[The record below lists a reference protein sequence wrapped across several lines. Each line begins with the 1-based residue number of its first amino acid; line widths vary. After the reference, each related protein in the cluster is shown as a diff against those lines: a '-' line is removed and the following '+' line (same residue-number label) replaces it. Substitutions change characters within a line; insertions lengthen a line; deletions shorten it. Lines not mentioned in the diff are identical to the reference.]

1 MAIITLARERGA
13 WGDRIAHEL
22 AEQLN
27 YRYIDKQVVDERLGD
42 MGIEEKHR
50 KAYDEKKPGLFAALS
65 TALEDYVRCL
75 KSLFYEE
82 AIKGDC
88 IFVGRG
94 CQVFF
99 KGIPGV
105 ISVRLVAPPETR
117 AQRIE
122 KSMEVDLKT
131 AKQLVA
137 RDDRDRAGF
146 NRYFFDADW
155 SDPCA
160 YHAVINTEDLTVP
173 QIVAI
178 IRSIVDQRVTP
189 EQVAEGKEIV
199 TNLALGQSVVRHLLT
214 ECQLPIFFLEAEC
227 SNGEVTLSGIA
238 YSQDIIDRAKK
249 EALIGGLQRVN
260 CNIRIGRTG
269 A

>member
-13 WGDRIAHEL
+13 MGDEVAREL
-22 AEQLN
+22 AKQLN
-27 YRYIDKQVVDERLGD
+27 YRFVDKKVVDERLGD

-65 TALEDYVRCL
+65 TAMEDYVRCL

-82 AIKGDC
+82 AIKGNC

-105 ISVRLVAPPETR
+105 ISVRLVAPLDTR
-117 AQRIE
+117 VQRIE
-122 KSMEVDLKT
+122 KALGVDYKT
-131 AKQLVA
+131 AKQLVTQ
-137 RDDRDRAGF
+137 DDRDRSGF

-155 SDPCA
+155 RDPCA
-160 YHAVINTEDLTVP
+160 YHAVINTEDLTVA
-173 QIVAI
+173 QIVAV
-178 IRSIVDQRVTP
+178 IRTMVEQRVTP
-189 EQVAEGKEIV
+189 EQIATGKEIIE
-199 TNLALGQSVVRHLLT
+199 NLALGQAVVRHLLT

-227 SNGEVTLSGIA
+227 LNGEVTLSGIA

-260 CNIRIGRTG
+260 CNIRIGRMG
-269 A
+269 V